1 MAGPPD
7 LHDGPADAPA
17 GGRSRWLTRA
27 LVLLLVLSAAAAAV
41 LSLRTYRTYTLL
53 VSAHEVGRPEVSNVR
68 PWMTL
73 RYVAVAYRAPEAA
86 LRERLG
92 VAPET
97 SADTTLKALAER
109 AGASPPDYVQRVQ
122 RAIAEVAP
130 VRAAPPS
137 GDAGRPA
144 TSTGE
149 DLISAVLVYGY
160 PALALTL
167 FLGALGVPLP
177 SGLTMVVAGSL
188 AAQGRMTWL
197 AVLAVAMAA
206 SVAGDLAGYG
216 LGRTL
221 GGAFLERRGRWIGLT
236 RARRAQVE
244 RLFERWGA
252 LSVLLSRSLVSV
264 LSSAVNL
271 VAGAGGYRL
280 GAFLLFGI
288 AGRAAWTSAY
298 SGLGYVA
305 ASGLELEPAAD
316 LLRSLTGF
324 LVALSLLAGAG
335 FALKRRMFAP
345 SASLRG

>member
-1 MAGPPD
+1 M
-7 LHDGPADAPA
+7 
-17 GGRSRWLTRA
+17 
-27 LVLLLVLSAAAAAV
+27 VLSAAAAAILGV
-41 LSLRTYRTYTLL
+41 RTYRTYALL

-73 RYVAVAYRAPEAA
+73 RYVAAAYRAPEAA

-92 VAPET
+92 VPAET
-97 SADTTLKALAER
+97 SPDTTLKALA
-109 AGASPPDYVQRVQ
+109 AGAGTSPPDYLQRVQ
-122 RAIAEVAP
+122 RAIAEVASVP
-130 VRAAPPS
+130 AAPGS
-137 GDAGRPA
+137 GAAARQ
-144 TSTGE
+144 TTGWSE
-149 DLISAVLVYGY
+149 DLVAAVLVYGY

-188 AAQGRMTWL
+188 AAQGRMTGL
-197 AVLAVAMAA
+197 LVITVAMVA

-216 LGRTL
+216 VGRAL
-221 GGAFLERRGRWIGLT
+221 GGEFLERKGRWIGLT
-236 RARRAQVE
+236 RERRTRVE

-280 GAFLLFGI
+280 LAFVGFGVI
-288 AGRAAWTSAY
+288 GRFAWTSAY
-298 SGLGYVA
+298 LGLGYVA

-316 LLRSLTGF
+316 FLRSLTGF
-324 LVALSLLAGAG
+324 LVTLALLGGSG
-335 FALKRRMFAP
+335 FALRRGRRA
-345 SASLRG
+345 